1 MWRPGCVGQY
11 RSVSTPAAPDVP
23 PIPRLVRRDAGRVI
37 GGVAGGVAD
46 HLGVDAFRVRVV
58 LVVLAALAGAGLPLV
73 LMTAL
78 PPGHAGR
85 AGLDGPVLTKPFLAA
100 ELAAQIERLP
110 FDD

>member
-1 MWRPGCVGQY
+1 
-11 RSVSTPAAPDVP
+11 
-23 PIPRLVRRDAGRVI
+23 
-37 GGVAGGVAD
+37 
-46 HLGVDAFRVRVV
+46 
-58 LVVLAALAGAGLPLV
+58 
-73 LMTAL
+73 MTAL